1 MRQYTRRNVLK
12 LLGVG
17 AVTVAGL
24 GLVGCGGSGEG
35 AGGAAS
41 SASEPVP
48 ASQAFAQAGVWMQ
61 YDGDEQIGKDVEIE
75 RILSFDGNG
84 NVAVY
89 LCDGATFGDLN
100 GLSNEQ
106 IIELAKEQDRAVF
119 EAGKQAAIENA
130 AEAIQAWQQCYDTL
144 KAEADAGTYDSM
156 NNYGAYGIEG
166 VPEEERAAAIE
177 EFQIALENTKSS
189 LDAANEGQAF
199 NEAAEYQE
207 PQPQPYTLALETD
220 GSGNV
225 AAGEE
230 IRFLARHFSFYQIE
244 VDDTTDLESPETR
257 FRVLADYG
265 WHNDAEIPESAFS
278 APEDSIGLY
287 SSNYST
293 TQAVYDTT
301 FGGYSGLATV
311 VEEGHAGF
319 TWDTTDAEGV
329 EVD

>member
-1 MRQYTRRNVLK
+1 MAKRKIATLASIAAACVLA
-12 LLGVG
+12 LS
-17 AVTVAGL
+17 
-24 GLVGCGGSGEG
+24 LVGCGGSGG
-35 AGGAAS
+35 DVK

-48 ASQAFAQAGVWMQ
+48 ASQAFAQASVWVQ

-75 RILSFDGNG
+75 RILAFDGSG
-84 NVAVY
+84 NVTVY
-89 LCDGATFGDLN
+89 QCDGATFADLN
-100 GLSNEQ
+100 GLSDEE
-106 IIELAKEQDRAVF
+106 IIEFAKEQDKAVF
-119 EAGKQAAIENA
+119 EVEKQTAIDSTG
-130 AEAIQAWQQCYDTL
+130 EAIQTWQQCYDIL

-177 EFQIALENTKSS
+177 EFQIALDNTKNS

-225 AAGEE
+225 ASGEE
-230 IRFLARHFSFYQIE
+230 IRFAASRFSFYQIE
-244 VDDTTDLESPETR
+244 AGDTTDLESPETR
-257 FRVLADYG
+257 FRVLVDYG

-278 APEDSIGLY
+278 TSEDSIELY
-287 SSNYST
+287 STNYST
-293 TQAVYDTT
+293 TQTVLDTT

-311 VEEGHAGF
+311 VNEGHAGF
-319 TWDTTDAEGV
+319 TWDTADAEGV
-329 EVD
+329 EVN

>member
-75 RILSFDGNG
+75 RILAFDGNG
-84 NVAVY
+84 NVTAY
-89 LCDGATFGDLN
+89 QCDGVTFADLN
-100 GLSNEQ
+100 GLSDEE
-106 IIELAKEQDRAVF
+106 IIEFAKQQDKAVF
-119 EAGKQAAIENA
+119 EAEKQAAIDST
-130 AEAIQAWQQCYDTL
+130 AEAIEAWQQCYDTL

-156 NNYGAYGIEG
+156 NSYGAYGIEA

-177 EFQIALENTKSS
+177 EFQTALDNTKNS
-189 LDAANEGQAF
+189 LDIANEGQAF

-225 AAGEE
+225 ASGEE
-230 IRFLARHFSFYQIE
+230 IRFAAHPDSA
-244 VDDTTDLESPETR
+244 STR
-257 FRVLADYG
+257 
-265 WHNDAEIPESAFS
+265 
-278 APEDSIGLY
+278 
-287 SSNYST
+287 
-293 TQAVYDTT
+293 
-301 FGGYSGLATV
+301 
-311 VEEGHAGF
+311 
-319 TWDTTDAEGV
+319 
-329 EVD
+329 

>member
-75 RILSFDGNG
+75 RILAFDGNG
-84 NVAVY
+84 NVTAY
-89 LCDGATFGDLN
+89 QCDGVTFADLN
-100 GLSNEQ
+100 GLSDEE
-106 IIELAKEQDRAVF
+106 IIEFAKQQDKAVF
-119 EAGKQAAIENA
+119 EAEKQAAIDST
-130 AEAIQAWQQCYDTL
+130 AEAIEAWQQCYDTL
-144 KAEADAGTYDSM
+144 KAGADAGTYDSM
-156 NNYGAYGIEG
+156 NSYGAYGIEA

-177 EFQIALENTKSS
+177 EFQTALDNTKNS
-189 LDAANEGQAF
+189 LDIANEGQAF

-225 AAGEE
+225 ASGEE
-230 IRFLARHFSFYQIE
+230 IRFAAPRFSFYQIE
-244 VDDTTDLESPETR
+244 AGDTTDLESPKTR
-257 FRVLADYG
+257 FRVLVDYG
-265 WHNDAEIPESAFS
+265 WHNDAEIPESAFATS
-278 APEDSIGLY
+278 DEAIGLY
-287 SSNYST
+287 SPNYST
-293 TQAVYDTT
+293 TQTVLDTT

-311 VEEGHAGF
+311 VNEGHAGF
-319 TWDTTDAEGV
+319 TWDAPDAEGI

>member
-89 LCDGATFGDLN
+89 LCDGATFG
-100 GLSNEQ
+100 GPERPFQ
-106 IIELAKEQDRAVF
+106 RADNRARQGAGQGSVRGG
-119 EAGKQAAIENA
+119 EAGGYRKRRRGH
-130 AEAIQAWQQCYDTL
+130 QAWQQCYDTL

-230 IRFLARHFSFYQIE
+230 IRFLARRFSFYQIE

-311 VEEGHAGF
+311 MEERSTRASRGTRPTQRA
-319 TWDTTDAEGV
+319 
-329 EVD
+329 

>member
-1 MRQYTRRNVLK
+1 MAAMLRHPESRSR
-12 LLGVG
+12 
-17 AVTVAGL
+17 
-24 GLVGCGGSGEG
+24 CG
-35 AGGAAS
+35 
-41 SASEPVP
+41 
-48 ASQAFAQAGVWMQ
+48 
-61 YDGDEQIGKDVEIE
+61 
-75 RILSFDGNG
+75 N
-84 NVAVY
+84 
-89 LCDGATFGDLN
+89 
-100 GLSNEQ
+100 
-106 IIELAKEQDRAVF
+106 
-119 EAGKQAAIENA
+119 
-130 AEAIQAWQQCYDTL
+130 
-144 KAEADAGTYDSM
+144 
-156 NNYGAYGIEG
+156 
-166 VPEEERAAAIE
+166 IE

-189 LDAANEGQAF
+189 LDTANEGQAF

-230 IRFLARHFSFYQIE
+230 IRFLARRFNFYQIE